1 MLLIQALFT
10 YQKKEKIAIAGASRG
25 SLSEESSETSQTPP
39 TIAPTILTSE
49 NAPLQITTKK
59 LNGKFFLPWS
69 SVVLMVVQGCG
80 KLRYLNGTITEP
92 AKTNPTYPTWDAN
105 NSIVISWLVNSMTEV
120 QGNYLYYPT
129 VKKDLRL

>member
-1 MLLIQALFT
+1 M
-10 YQKKEKIAIAGASRG
+10 
-25 SLSEESSETSQTPP
+25 
-39 TIAPTILTSE
+39 
-49 NAPLQITTKK
+49 
-59 LNGKFFLPWS
+59 PWS